1 MVKLILEAKMF
12 KKFYPDI
19 RFKSIKDI
27 TADVL
32 KEKGIAYVLLDID
45 NTLVSYTSP
54 LADDNARAFLSL
66 LDENG
71 IKYAFVSNNHK
82 TRVAKFAEEF
92 DAVYVNDAAKPL
104 LFGIKRA
111 MRKIGAEKSRTAF
124 IGDQVFTD
132 VYAGKRAGLLT
143 IMVDP
148 IEAKET
154 PFFAVKRY
162 FEKIVLK
169 DMN

>member
-1 MVKLILEAKMF
+1 MKRF
-12 KKFYPDI
+12 HPDI
-19 RFKSIKDI
+19 KLNSIKEI
-27 TADVL
+27 TPEL
-32 KEKGIAYVLLDID
+32 LRKKGIKYALLDID

-54 LADDNARAFLSL
+54 VADDNARAFLAMLS
-66 LDENG
+66 ECG

-82 TRVAKFAEEF
+82 DRVEKFANEF
-92 DAVYVNDAAKPL
+92 GAVYVNDAAKPL
-104 LFGIKRA
+104 LFGIKKA
-111 MRKIGAEKSRTAF
+111 MQRIGAEKSQTVL

-132 VYAGKRAGLLT
+132 VYAGKRAGVFT

-169 DMN
+169 DFE

>member
-1 MVKLILEAKMF
+1 MF
-12 KKFYPDI
+12 EKFYPDI

-27 TADVL
+27 TKDFL
-32 KEKGIAYVLLDID
+32 KEKGIAYALLDID

-54 LADDNARAFLSL
+54 TADDNAREFLSM
-66 LDENG
+66 LDECD

-82 TRVAKFAEEF
+82 ARVAKFAEEF
-92 DAVYVNDAAKPL
+92 DAIYVNDAAKPL
-104 LFGIKRA
+104 LFGIKKA
-111 MRKIGAEKSRTAF
+111 MRKIGAKKSETVF
-124 IGDQVFTD
+124 VGDQVFTD
-132 VYAGKRAGLLT
+132 VYAGKRAGLFT

-169 DMN
+169 DID

>member
-1 MVKLILEAKMF
+1 MF
-12 KKFYPDI
+12 KKFYPDA

-27 TADVL
+27 TSDLL
-32 KEKGIAYVLLDID
+32 KEKGICYALLDID

-54 LADDNARAFLSL
+54 LADDNARSFLSML
-66 LDENG
+66 TECG

-82 TRVAKFAEEF
+82 ARVSKFAEEF
-92 DAVYVNDAAKPL
+92 GAVYVNDAAKPL
-104 LFGIKRA
+104 LFGIKKA
-111 MRKIGAEKSRTAF
+111 MRKIGAKKNKTAF

-132 VYAGKRAGLLT
+132 VYAGRRAGLFT

-169 DMN
+169 DMD

>member
-1 MVKLILEAKMF
+1 M
-12 KKFYPDI
+12 KKFYPDVK
-19 RFKSIKDI
+19 FKSIKDI
-27 TADVL
+27 TADFFR
-32 KEKGIAYVLLDID
+32 EKGIGYALLDID

-54 LADDNARAFLSL
+54 LADDNARAFLSML
-66 LDENG
+66 SEIG

-82 TRVAKFAEEF
+82 ERVKKFAEEF
-92 DAVYVNDAAKPL
+92 GTVYVNDAGKPL

-111 MRKIGAEKSRTAF
+111 MRKIGAQRSQTVL

-143 IMVDP
+143 VMVDP

-162 FEKIVLK
+162 LEKIVLK
-169 DMN
+169 DMK

>member
-1 MVKLILEAKMF
+1 M
-12 KKFYPDI
+12 KKFHPDI
-19 RFKSIKDI
+19 KFKSIKDI
-27 TADVL
+27 TSDFL

-54 LADDNARAFLSL
+54 IADDNARAFLSSL
-66 LDENG
+66 AENG

-82 TRVAKFAEEF
+82 ARVAMFAEEF
-92 DAVYVNDAAKPL
+92 GAVYVNDAAKPL

-111 MRKIGAEKSRTAF
+111 MRKIGAIKSQTALV
-124 IGDQVFTD
+124 GDQVFTD
-132 VYAGKRAGLLT
+132 IYAGKRAGLLT

-169 DMN
+169 DMK

>member
-1 MVKLILEAKMF
+1 MF
-12 KKFYPDI
+12 KKFYPDM
-19 RFKSIKDI
+19 RFKSIKEI
-27 TADVL
+27 RADFL

-54 LADDNARAFLSL
+54 LADDNARAFLAGL
-66 LDENG
+66 TENG

-82 TRVAKFAEEF
+82 DRVEKFAEEF
-92 DAVYVNDAAKPL
+92 GAVYVNDAAKPL

-111 MRKIGAEKSRTAF
+111 MRKIGAQKSQTAF

-169 DMN
+169 DMD

>member
-1 MVKLILEAKMF
+1 MF
-12 KKFYPDI
+12 KKFQPDI
-19 RFKSIKDI
+19 RFKSIKEI
-27 TADVL
+27 TQDLL
-32 KEKGIAYVLLDID
+32 KDKGISYVLLDID

-54 LADDNARAFLSL
+54 LADDNARAFLSM

-82 TRVAKFAEEF
+82 SRVAKFAEEF
-92 DAVYVNDAAKPL
+92 GAVYVNDAAKPL

-111 MRKIGAEKSRTAF
+111 MRKIGAKKDKTAF
-124 IGDQVFTD
+124 VGDQVFTD
-132 VYAGKRAGLLT
+132 VYAGKRAGLFT

>member
-1 MVKLILEAKMF
+1 M

-27 TADVL
+27 QADFL

-54 LADDNARAFLSL
+54 LADDNAKAFLSSL
-66 LDENG
+66 TDSG

-92 DAVYVNDAAKPL
+92 GAVYVNDAAKPL
-104 LFGIKRA
+104 LFGIKKA
-111 MRKIGAEKSRTAF
+111 MRRIGAEKSKTAL

-169 DMN
+169 DMK

>member
-1 MVKLILEAKMF
+1 MF

-27 TADVL
+27 TADLL
-32 KEKGIAYVLLDID
+32 KERGIAYALLDID

-54 LADDNARAFLSL
+54 LADDNARAFLTM
-66 LDENG
+66 LDDTG

-82 TRVAKFAEEF
+82 KRVEKFAQEF
-92 DAVYVNDAAKPL
+92 GAVYVNDAAKPL
-104 LFGIKRA
+104 LFGIRRA
-111 MRKIGAEKSRTAF
+111 MRKIGAVKSKTAL

-169 DMN
+169 DMK

>member
-1 MVKLILEAKMF
+1 ML
-12 KKFYPDI
+12 KKFHPDI

-27 TADVL
+27 KVDFL
-32 KEKGIAYVLLDID
+32 KEKGIAFVLLDID

-54 LADDNARAFLSL
+54 LADDNARVFLLSL
-66 LDENG
+66 ADSD

-82 TRVAKFAEEF
+82 ARVSKFAEEF
-92 DAVYVNDAAKPL
+92 NAVYINDAAKPL
-104 LFGIKRA
+104 LFGIKKA
-111 MRKIGAEKSRTAF
+111 MRKIGAQKSKTAL

-132 VYAGKRAGLLT
+132 VYAGKRAGLFT

-154 PFFAVKRY
+154 PFFAAKRY

-169 DMN
+169 DMK